1 MEQKLHYIKRKEPI
15 NVLIID
21 DNGIL
26 LRTVKE
32 MLEEQFEVSIS
43 TSCETALKAI
53 KKKKPDIVLL
63 DYEMPTMN
71 GVDTLKVLRESKE
84 TRDIPIIFLTGAADR
99 SIVTEILS
107 LKPDGYML
115 KPPNKQKLIDLIEK
129 ILFPEDDD

>member
-1 MEQKLHYIKRKEPI
+1 MEQRLRYKNGEEPI
-15 NVLIID
+15 HILVID

-32 MLEEQFEVSIS
+32 MLEERFEVSIAP
-43 TSCETALKAI
+43 SCELALKSVE
-53 KKKKPDIVLL
+53 KKKPDLVLL

-71 GVDTLKVLRESKE
+71 GVDTLKVLRERKE

-99 SIVTEILS
+99 GVVTEILS

-129 ILFPEDDD
+129 IIYPEDEN